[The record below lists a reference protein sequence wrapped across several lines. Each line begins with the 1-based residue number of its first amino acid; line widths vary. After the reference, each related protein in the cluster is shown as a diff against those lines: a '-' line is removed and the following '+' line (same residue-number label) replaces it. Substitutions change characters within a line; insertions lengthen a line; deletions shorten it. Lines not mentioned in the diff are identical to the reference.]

1 MAKYFN
7 YFPKTL
13 YSTDSKSN
21 ALDTVTNLIARFSFE
36 QKLKD
41 NSSVFYFYDI
51 KEGDTPEIIARKFY
65 ENVERHWIVLLFN
78 DIVDPQF
85 DWPLDSRTLNEY
97 INNKYSSP
105 SYADT
110 ANTSVS
116 GLSWAK
122 SLSNVHSY
130 YKVIT
135 ETTFDKIDV
144 QKLEVDSITYANNTL
159 MQNGTN
165 QNFLLGDGTSVNI
178 KITKETKTYF
188 DYELEENENKRK
200 IKLLKPEFVS
210 EVEKEFKRV
219 VKL

>member
-7 YFPKTL
+7 YFPKTV
-13 YSTDSKSN
+13 YSTDTKSN

-36 QKLKD
+36 QNLKD

-51 KEGDTPEIIARKFY
+51 KDGDSPEIIARKFY
-65 ENVERHWIVLLFN
+65 ENSERHWVVLLFN

-85 DWPLDSRTLNEY
+85 DWPLESRTLNEY
-97 INNKYSSP
+97 IDRKYSSP
-105 SYADT
+105 EYADT
-110 ANTSVS
+110 SNTSVS

-135 ETTFDKIDV
+135 ETTFDKTTV
-144 QKLEVDSITYANNTL
+144 QKLQVDDLTYANNTL

-165 QNFLLGDGTSVNI
+165 QNYLLGDNTSVNI
-178 KITKETKTYF
+178 KITKETKSYY
-188 DYELEENENKRK
+188 DYELEENEKKRK

-210 EVEKEFKRV
+210 AVEKEFKRV

>member
-7 YFPKTL
+7 YFPKTV
-13 YSTDSKSN
+13 YSTDTKSN

-36 QKLKD
+36 QNLKD

-51 KEGDTPEIIARKFY
+51 KDGDSPEIIARKFY
-65 ENVERHWIVLLFN
+65 ENSERHWIVLLFN

-85 DWPLDSRTLNEY
+85 DWPLESRTLNEY
-97 INNKYSSP
+97 IDRKYSSP
-105 SYADT
+105 EYADT
-110 ANTSVS
+110 SNTSVS

-135 ETTFDKIDV
+135 ETTFDKTTV
-144 QKLEVDSITYANNTL
+144 QKLQVDDLTYANNTL

-165 QNFLLGDGTSVNI
+165 QNYLLGDNTSVNI
-178 KITKETKTYF
+178 KITKETKSYY
-188 DYELEENENKRK
+188 DYELEENEKKRK

-210 EVEKEFKRV
+210 AVEKEFKRV

>member
-7 YFPKTL
+7 YFPKTV
-13 YSTDSKSN
+13 YSTDTKSN

-36 QKLKD
+36 QKLKE

-51 KEGDTPEIIARKFY
+51 KDGDTPEIIARKFY
-65 ENVERHWIVLLFN
+65 ENIERHWIVLLFN

-85 DWPLDSRTLNEY
+85 DWPLESRTLNEY
-97 INNKYSSP
+97 IDRKYSSP
-105 SYADT
+105 EYADT

-135 ETTFDKIDV
+135 ETTFDKTTV
-144 QKLEVDSITYANNTL
+144 QKLQVDDLTYANNTL

-165 QNFLLGDGTSVNI
+165 QNYLLGDNTSVNI

-188 DYELEENENKRK
+188 DYELEENEKKRK

-210 EVEKEFKRV
+210 AVEKEFKRV